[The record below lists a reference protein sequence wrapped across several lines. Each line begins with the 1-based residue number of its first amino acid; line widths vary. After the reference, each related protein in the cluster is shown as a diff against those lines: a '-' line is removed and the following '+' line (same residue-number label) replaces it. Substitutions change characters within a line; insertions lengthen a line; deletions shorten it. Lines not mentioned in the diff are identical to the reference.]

1 MQLVRDRAKTSTL
14 QQQLVWTPVSVQGA
28 GQAREESPA
37 AGVCTPRL
45 SVYLSVWGVQM
56 GLRQGRGADPSSRI
70 RACWVSPSV
79 FGGQAL
85 LSRVGS
91 TLLWPV
97 GSCTTGRWVGEA
109 PPGLPAFGT

>member
-1 MQLVRDRAKTSTL
+1 MMCCF
-14 QQQLVWTPVSVQGA
+14 P
-28 GQAREESPA
+28 GQETKEKPRENNAQRSKH
-37 AGVCTPRL
+37 L

-56 GLRQGRGADPSSRI
+56 GLRQGRGADPSSHI

-79 FGGQAL
+79 FGGQVL

-91 TLLWPV
+91 ILLWPA

-109 PPGLPAFGT
+109 PPGLPALGT